1 VKVKHY
7 SYFTISIFL
16 LFSACSGVDSRVNKS
31 FKNTEN
37 TITLKD
43 LTSGNYRMV
52 DAGSQLESALEDT
65 IARSMFIITH
75 ENPKYILKY
84 KVLDYSKGSR
94 LGRFST
100 FGISK
105 SAHAKF
111 EVKVALYDEG
121 EKVGAWTIDAWVKGG
136 PLGGSPAR
144 LFQKAAD
151 EIMNHLRGDF

>member
-1 VKVKHY
+1 MKY
-7 SYFTISIFL
+7 YFYFIISIFL
-16 LFSACSGVDSRVNKS
+16 FFSACSGVDSRVNKS

-37 TITLKD
+37 TIALKN
-43 LTSGNYRMV
+43 LTTRDYRMT

-75 ENPKYILKY
+75 ENPKYTLKY

-100 FGISK
+100 FGISR
-105 SAHAKF
+105 SAHAKL

-136 PLGGSPAR
+136 PFGGNPSR

-151 EIMNHLRGDF
+151 EITRHLRGEGDF

>member
-1 VKVKHY
+1 MKHY

-16 LFSACSGVDSRVNKS
+16 CFSACSGVDSGVNKS

-43 LTSGNYRMV
+43 LTARDYRMM
-52 DAGSQLESALEDT
+52 DAGSQLESALEDK

-84 KVLDYSKGSR
+84 KVLDYNKGSR

-105 SAHAKF
+105 SAHAKL

-136 PLGGSPAR
+136 PFGGSPAR
-144 LFQKAAD
+144 LFEKAAD
-151 EIMNHLRGDF
+151 EIMKHLRGDF

>member
-1 VKVKHY
+1 M
-7 SYFTISIFL
+7 F
-16 LFSACSGVDSRVNKS
+16 FSACAGVSSQTNKS

-37 TITLKD
+37 SIALKD
-43 LTSGNYRMV
+43 LTARDHRMMDV
-52 DAGSQLESALEDT
+52 GSQLESALENT

-75 ENPKYILKY
+75 EDPKYILKY

-105 SAHAKF
+105 SAHAKL

-121 EKVGAWTIDAWVKGG
+121 EKVGAWTINAWVKGG

-151 EIMNHLRGDF
+151 EIMNHLHGDF

>member
-1 VKVKHY
+1 MKHY
-7 SYFTISIFL
+7 SYFIISIFL
-16 LFSACSGVDSRVNKS
+16 FFSACVGVNSQTNKS

-37 TITLKD
+37 TIALKD
-43 LTSGNYRMV
+43 LTAHNYKIT

-105 SAHAKF
+105 SAHAKL

-136 PLGGSPAR
+136 PFGGSPAR

>member
-1 VKVKHY
+1 MKHY
-7 SYFTISIFL
+7 PYFIVSTFL
-16 LFSACSGVDSRVNKS
+16 FFSACVGVSSQTNKN

-37 TITLKD
+37 TIAIKD
-43 LTSGNYRMV
+43 LTSRDHEMM
-52 DAGSQLESALEDT
+52 DAGSQLEDALEDT
-65 IARSMFIITH
+65 ISRSVFIITH
-75 ENPKYILKY
+75 EDPKYILKY

-105 SAHAKF
+105 SAHAKL

-121 EKVGAWTIDAWVKGG
+121 DRVGAWIIDAWVKGG
-136 PLGGSPAR
+136 PLGGSPAK

>member
-1 VKVKHY
+1 MKHY
-7 SYFTISIFL
+7 PYFIVSTFL
-16 LFSACSGVDSRVNKS
+16 FFSACVGVSSQTNKN

-37 TITLKD
+37 TIALKD
-43 LTSGNYRMV
+43 LTARDHEMM
-52 DAGSQLESALEDT
+52 DAGSQLEDALEDT
-65 IARSMFIITH
+65 IARSVFIITH

-105 SAHAKF
+105 SAHAKL

-151 EIMNHLRGDF
+151 EIMNHLHGDF

>member
-1 VKVKHY
+1 MKVKHY

-16 LFSACSGVDSRVNKS
+16 FFSACSGVDSGVNKS

-43 LTSGNYRMV
+43 LTARDYGMM

-84 KVLDYSKGSR
+84 KVLDYDKGSR

-105 SAHAKF
+105 SAHAKL

-121 EKVGAWTIDAWVKGG
+121 EKVGAWTINAWVKGG
-136 PLGGSPAR
+136 PFGGSPAT

-151 EIMNHLRGDF
+151 EVMNHLRGDF

>member
-1 VKVKHY
+1 MKYY
-7 SYFTISIFL
+7 SYFIISIFL
-16 LFSACSGVDSRVNKS
+16 FFSACAGVSSQTNKS

-37 TITLKD
+37 TIALKD
-43 LTSGNYRMV
+43 LTARDHRMMDV
-52 DAGSQLESALEDT
+52 GSQLESALENT

-75 ENPKYILKY
+75 EDPKYILKY

-105 SAHAKF
+105 SAHAKL

-151 EIMNHLRGDF
+151 EIMNHLHGDF

>member
-1 VKVKHY
+1 M
-7 SYFTISIFL
+7 

-43 LTSGNYRMV
+43 LTARDHRMM
-52 DAGSQLESALEDT
+52 DAGSQLESALEDS
-65 IARSMFIITH
+65 IARSIFVVTP

-100 FGISK
+100 FGISE
-105 SAHAKF
+105 SSHAKL

-121 EKVGAWTIDAWVKGG
+121 EKVGAWTINAWVKGG
-136 PLGGSPAR
+136 PFGGSPAR
-144 LFQKAAD
+144 LFEKAAD
-151 EIMNHLRGDF
+151 EIMKHLRGDF

>member
-1 VKVKHY
+1 M
-7 SYFTISIFL
+7 F
-16 LFSACSGVDSRVNKS
+16 FSACSGVDSRVNKS
-31 FKNTEN
+31 FKNTGN
-37 TITLKD
+37 TIALKD
-43 LTSGNYRMV
+43 LTKGDYKMV

-65 IARSMFIITH
+65 VARSMFIVTH
-75 ENPKYILKY
+75 EDPKYILKY

-105 SAHAKF
+105 SAHAKL

-121 EKVGAWTIDAWVKGG
+121 DKVGAWTIDAWVKGG
-136 PLGGSPAR
+136 LFGGNPAR

>member
-1 VKVKHY
+1 MKHY

-16 LFSACSGVDSRVNKS
+16 FFSACSGVDSRVNKS

-43 LTSGNYRMV
+43 LTKGDYKMV

-65 IARSMFIITH
+65 VARSMFIVTH
-75 ENPKYILKY
+75 EDPKYILKY
-84 KVLDYSKGSR
+84 KVLEYSKGSR

-105 SAHAKF
+105 SAHAKL

-121 EKVGAWTIDAWVKGG
+121 ERVGAWTIDAWVKGG
-136 PLGGSPAR
+136 PFGGSPTR
-144 LFQKAAD
+144 LIQKAAD

>member
-1 VKVKHY
+1 MKHY

-16 LFSACSGVDSRVNKS
+16 FFSACSGVDSRVNKS

-43 LTSGNYRMV
+43 LTKGDYKMV

-65 IARSMFIITH
+65 VARSMFIVTH
-75 ENPKYILKY
+75 EDPKYILKY
-84 KVLDYSKGSR
+84 KVLEYSKGSR

-105 SAHAKF
+105 SAHAKL

-121 EKVGAWTIDAWVKGG
+121 ERVGAWTIDAWVKGG
-136 PLGGSPAR
+136 PLGGSPLR

>member
-1 VKVKHY
+1 MKY
-7 SYFTISIFL
+7 SFYFIISVFL
-16 LFSACSGVDSRVNKS
+16 FFSACSGVDSRVNKS

-43 LTSGNYRMV
+43 LTTRDYRMM

-84 KVLDYSKGSR
+84 KVLDYDKGSR

-105 SAHAKF
+105 SAHAKL
-111 EVKVALYDEG
+111 EVKVALYEEG
-121 EKVGAWTIDAWVKGG
+121 ERVGSWTVDAWVKGG
-136 PLGGSPAR
+136 PLGGSPEK
-144 LFQKAAD
+144 LFLKAAD